1 MRLSETLSKVGFR
14 DDFWEMF
21 SVMKVWHKCKVLGAD
36 GIEIT
41 FVTTDISDMKH

>member
-1 MRLSETLSKVGFR
+1 MVSKTSFR
-14 DDFWEMF
+14 DDSWEMF
-21 SVMKVWHKCKVLGAD
+21 SVMKVLHKCKVLGAD